1 MSVAESPYN
10 VSTRSMDTQVLTI
23 SGREGSGEG
32 ELSDPVDVAVDKDGN
47 IAVLEN
53 GNKRVQI
60 FDGKTGQ
67 SLRCFPVEGEDHW
80 GIGIDSDGQFIVTS
94 QNLSGTGKQAISV
107 YSREGELTKTLKPD
121 FLGDPL
127 GVAVLKDGRMVVA
140 DRTVGTVASEKA
152 ESLVTT
158 EDGTQAS
165 TLTSEK
171 KEPVVTMKDDTQ
183 AIREASQKGETAVNT
198 EDGTQ
203 ARTLTNEKR
212 ETSVTTEDG
221 TQASMIL
228 ASEKDLITCTEDV
241 ARASS
246 EVTTSEDDTQA
257 SRVASQKGEP
267 VVTTEE
273 GAQANSQFS
282 CLLLQPDGSL
292 IREIGKGQFLNFPW
306 FIAVDDSRD
315 LLFVTD
321 FYDHKVF
328 VFDLEGNL
336 KVSFGKEGENE
347 GELLNPSGIT
357 FDPAGNI
364 IVVNY
369 DNNRLQVFKADGTY
383 LRTVAI
389 VRGKEPT
396 GITLTPD
403 GYIAVACFAGHCVEL
418 YRYK

>member
-1 MSVAESPYN
+1 
-10 VSTRSMDTQVLTI
+10 MDTPVLTI

-60 FDGKTGQ
+60 FDVKTGQ
-67 SLRCFPVEGEDHW
+67 SLLCFPVEGEDHW
-80 GIGIDSDGQFIVTS
+80 GIDVDSDGQFIVTS

-140 DRTVGTVASEKA
+140 DRTVGTVASENR
-152 ESLVTT
+152 EQSVVTT
-158 EDGTQAS
+158 EDVAKAS
-165 TLTSEK
+165 SLTSEK
-171 KEPVVTMKDDTQ
+171 KEPVVT
-183 AIREASQKGETAVNT
+183 T
-198 EDGTQ
+198 EDG
-203 ARTLTNEKR
+203 
-212 ETSVTTEDG
+212 
-221 TQASMIL
+221 
-228 ASEKDLITCTEDV
+228 
-241 ARASS
+241 
-246 EVTTSEDDTQA
+246 TQA

-267 VVTTEE
+267 VVTTEDGTQARTVPREE
-273 GAQANSQFS
+273 GEPTIK
-282 CLLLQPDGSL
+282 PDGSL

-306 FIAVDDSRD
+306 FIAVDDSRN

-321 FYDHKVF
+321 FYAHKVL

-418 YRYK
+418 YRGVCTATEGGQMDTPNVLPRPPKARDLLGDYP

>member
-1 MSVAESPYN
+1 MSVAESPHN
-10 VSTRSMDTQVLTI
+10 VSIQNMDTPVLTI
-23 SGREGSGEG
+23 SGRKGSGEG

-60 FDGKTGQ
+60 FDAKTGQ
-67 SLRCFPVEGEDHW
+67 SLLCFPVEGEDHW
-80 GIGIDSDGQFIVTS
+80 GIDVDSDGQFIVTS

-140 DRTVGTVASEKA
+140 DRT
-152 ESLVTT
+152 
-158 EDGTQAS
+158 
-165 TLTSEK
+165 
-171 KEPVVTMKDDTQ
+171 
-183 AIREASQKGETAVNT
+183 
-198 EDGTQ
+198 
-203 ARTLTNEKR
+203 
-212 ETSVTTEDG
+212 
-221 TQASMIL
+221 
-228 ASEKDLITCTEDV
+228 
-241 ARASS
+241 
-246 EVTTSEDDTQA
+246 
-257 SRVASQKGEP
+257 
-267 VVTTEE
+267 
-273 GAQANSQFS
+273 ANSQFS

-321 FYDHKVF
+321 FYDHKVH
-328 VFDLEGNL
+328 VYDLEGNL

-396 GITLTPD
+396 GIKLTPD

>member
-1 MSVAESPYN
+1 MSVAESPHN
-10 VSTRSMDTQVLTI
+10 VSIQNMDTPVLTI
-23 SGREGSGEG
+23 SGREGSKEG
-32 ELSDPVDVAVDKDGN
+32 ELSGPVDVAVDKDGN
-47 IAVLEN
+47 TAVLEN
-53 GNKRVQI
+53 GNKRVQV
-60 FDGKTGQ
+60 FDARTGQ
-67 SLRCFPVEGEDHW
+67 SLRCFPVDGEDHW
-80 GIGIDSDGQFIVTS
+80 GIDVDSDGQYIVTS

-107 YSREGELTKTLKPD
+107 YSREGELRKTLKPE

-140 DRTVGTVASEKA
+140 DRT
-152 ESLVTT
+152 
-158 EDGTQAS
+158 
-165 TLTSEK
+165 
-171 KEPVVTMKDDTQ
+171 
-183 AIREASQKGETAVNT
+183 
-198 EDGTQ
+198 
-203 ARTLTNEKR
+203 
-212 ETSVTTEDG
+212 
-221 TQASMIL
+221 
-228 ASEKDLITCTEDV
+228 
-241 ARASS
+241 
-246 EVTTSEDDTQA
+246 
-257 SRVASQKGEP
+257 
-267 VVTTEE
+267 
-273 GAQANSQFS
+273 ANSQFS

-321 FYDHKVF
+321 FYDHKVH
-328 VFDLEGNL
+328 VYDLEGNL

-357 FDPAGNI
+357 FDPTGNI

-369 DNNRLQVFKADGTY
+369 DNNRLQVFKAGGTY

-403 GYIAVACFAGHCVEL
+403 GHIAVACFAGHCVEL